1 MQLSTVIGTLA
12 LLLAAALVAGHAL
25 GEDAVPPAS
34 TPTTT
39 IQKQVDERE
48 AQRRAAAAVH
58 HKRQEEFTKR
68 CSKPL
73 QTPFELEQCK
83 AAYREM

>member
-25 GEDAVPPAS
+25 GEDALPPAS
-34 TPTTT
+34 APT

-58 HKRQEEFTKR
+58 EKKKEEFTKR

-73 QTPFELEQCK
+73 KTPFELEQCK

>member
-25 GEDAVPPAS
+25 GEDALPPAS
-34 TPTTT
+34 EPT
-39 IQKQVDERE
+39 IQKKVDERE
-48 AQRRAAAAVH
+48 AQRRAAAAVQQR
-58 HKRQEEFTKR
+58 KKDEFTKR

-73 QTPFELEQCK
+73 KTPAELEDCK
-83 AAYREM
+83 QVYRSM